1 MALFSL
7 SSQPV
12 TSCLLA
18 SRKCCVDRL
27 RPPPDRVGQRPPLR
41 RVPAQPQSRA
51 KPKGL
56 AYKFARFWALPS
68 SALRCGSPGVR
79 RVSKGRSGAADEKLA
94 VELYRRHVPLEQ
106 IERAYLLGCARK
118 YVALLNRPGAALI
131 SSLHYLR
138 SSVLCPPGSG
148 RGLTCFGT
156 AAVGRRHGL
165 IIVFR

>member
-1 MALFSL
+1 MNSTASACVSSKPLPISTRTGSIEIADRFWPYHKQLCETPVSDQTRYTERVRRLFL
-7 SSQPV
+7 
-12 TSCLLA
+12 
-18 SRKCCVDRL
+18 
-27 RPPPDRVGQRPPLR
+27 
-41 RVPAQPQSRA
+41 SRA
-51 KPKGL
+51 CVQGT
-56 AYKFARFWALPS
+56 F
-68 SALRCGSPGVR
+68 
-79 RVSKGRSGAADEKLA
+79 GAADEKLA

-165 IIVFR
+165 IIVLR